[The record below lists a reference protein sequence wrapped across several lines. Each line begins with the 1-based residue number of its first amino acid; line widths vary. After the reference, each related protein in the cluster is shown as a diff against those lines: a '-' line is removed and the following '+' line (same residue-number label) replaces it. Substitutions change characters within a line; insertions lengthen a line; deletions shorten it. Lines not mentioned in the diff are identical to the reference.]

1 MQAKRNK
8 HWKLAAR
15 LLATAT
21 LVAAAI
27 HGAGASQDGA
37 ANDDKPSSA
46 QLGLRIGV
54 DVQLAQAA
62 APAVLEA
69 DLRLNSAVAS
79 QPTHLQA
86 SKKTNTTT
94 EPAGPAIDPIKTA
107 AIIPGVFG
115 SVAIPMRNFP
125 VSARWAP
132 VFRAISDCTSTSTCG
147 NEGDAFTALT
157 RNAQGRKFLDK
168 LSTVNR
174 TINRMIAYRK
184 DSVVYGNLDYW
195 AKPTEIL
202 SIGAGDCEDFAIL
215 KMAALL
221 EVGIPAASMSLVVLQ
236 DRQRRVFHA
245 VLSVATQ
252 SGTFILD
259 NLSDVVVRDS
269 DRPNY
274 VPLYSFSTDRAWIH
288 GAKPG
293 SDQVAEYSGGVAAVA
308 PGEGSAPDMEVEPVR
323 LASLTDKTDWQ
334 LRGSQP

>member
-21 LVAAAI
+21 LVAVGV

-37 ANDDKPSSA
+37 ANDYKPSST
-46 QLGLRIGV
+46 QLELRIGV
-54 DVQLAQAA
+54 DVLLAQAA
-62 APAVLEA
+62 VPAVPETG
-69 DLRLNSAVAS
+69 LRLNGAVAS
-79 QPTHLQA
+79 EATHRQTP
-86 SKKTNTTT
+86 KKANTTAA
-94 EPAGPAIDPIKTA
+94 PAGPAIDPIKTA

-132 VFRAISDCTSTSTCG
+132 VFQAISDCTAASTCG
-147 NEGDAFTALT
+147 RKGGAFTELT
-157 RNAQGRKFLDK
+157 RDAQDRKFLDK

-174 TINRMIAYRK
+174 TVNRMIAYRK
-184 DSVVYGNLDYW
+184 DSVVYGNLDHW
-195 AKPTEIL
+195 AKPAEIL

-269 DRPNY
+269 ARPNY

-293 SDQVAEYSGGVAAVA
+293 GVQVAEFAGGVAAVV
-308 PGEGSAPDMEVEPVR
+308 PGEGSAPKVEAEPLR